1 MNKDIETTI
10 YTQDDMRVSISEW
23 DDGGAW
29 LHLQGRNASMSSV
42 LTRDEAQKLVAGLQA
57 ILAKEVTA

>member
-1 MNKDIETTI
+1 MEEIETVVKTATGLAI
-10 YTQDDMRVSISEW
+10 SVSNW

-29 LHLQGRNASMSSV
+29 VSIMQRHFNFSTA

-57 ILAKEVTA
+57 VLGEKS

>member
-1 MNKDIETTI
+1 MSEEIETVVKTA
-10 YTQDDMRVSISEW
+10 TGLSISVSEW

-29 LHLQGRNASMSSV
+29 ISILQRHFNFSSS

-57 ILAKEVTA
+57 ALGEKS

>member
-1 MNKDIETTI
+1 MEEIETVVKTATGLFI
-10 YTQDDMRVSISEW
+10 SVSNW

-29 LHLQGRNASMSSV
+29 VSIKQRHFNFSTA

-57 ILAKEVTA
+57 VLGEKS

>member
-1 MNKDIETTI
+1 MEEIETVLKTKTGI
-10 YTQDDMRVSISEW
+10 SIAVSNW

-29 LHLQGRNASMSSV
+29 ISILQRHFNFSTQ

-57 ILAKEVTA
+57 VLGEKS

>member
-1 MNKDIETTI
+1 MNEEIETVVKTKTGI
-10 YTQDDMRVSISEW
+10 AISVSNW

-29 LHLQGRNASMSSV
+29 VSIMQRHFNFSTQ

-57 ILAKEVTA
+57 VLGEKS